1 MFIKILENF
10 ETIIEHVKRPIY
22 ITSAFMLQ
30 LIYVLIF
37 FNIIDYTPTMVHYLN
52 EFIQVFVAVFLIIK
66 FNPFKK
72 HELKE
77 FDSTIILGS
86 AFMLLSN
93 VGLTAFITKHFQ
105 PATNNIESKL

>member
-1 MFIKILENF
+1 MLLKILENF
-10 ETIIEHVKRPIY
+10 ETVIEHIKRPVY
-22 ITSAFMLQ
+22 ITTAFSLQ

-37 FNIIDYTPTMVHYLN
+37 FKVIDYTPTIVHYLN

-93 VGLTAFITKHFQ
+93 VGFTAFITSSFEKT
-105 PATNNIESKL
+105 TNNIESKL